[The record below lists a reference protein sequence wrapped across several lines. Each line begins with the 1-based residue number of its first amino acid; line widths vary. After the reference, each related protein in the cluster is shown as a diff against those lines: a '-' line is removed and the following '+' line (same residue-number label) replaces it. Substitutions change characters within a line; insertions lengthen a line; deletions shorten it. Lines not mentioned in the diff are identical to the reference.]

1 MSANLAATSN
11 IISVSITNGQS
22 HVSQVFNRYF
32 HGGNK
37 KEGRRQWQ
45 SAVEETSPVNQAKF
59 TFDNKLLAADCIDSL
74 AGRQRISIQP
84 PAVPFQYLKCEQT
97 STLSIGIETSTA
109 KGSLPIPIVQF
120 FSVTRR
126 SRSDVSQ

>member
-1 MSANLAATSN
+1 MARVTSVK
-11 IISVSITNGQS
+11 SSIGIFM
-22 HVSQVFNRYF
+22 VEI
-32 HGGNK
+32 K
-37 KEGRRQWQ
+37 KRDVVRWM
-45 SAVEETSPVNQAKF
+45 AVEETSPVNQAKF

-109 KGSLPIPIVQF
+109 KGSLPIPIVKF
-120 FSVTRR
+120 FF
-126 SRSDVSQ
+126 